1 MECDNDWV
9 TNLLD
14 YQTWQNSRVLWQIWW
29 ACIVFTVVG
38 AVITFIALCYKA
50 LSESEGSINE
60 AKDASRLC
68 NITCKVWIPALCI
81 ATICSLVETFTPT
94 TKEMVAIKV
103 IPQIASTNNIEKIK
117 GIGQD
122 ILGITADWLADIRKK
137 RVSEKDK

>member
-1 MECDNDWV
+1 MTESTIYWITRLDKIHEFCDK
-9 TNLLD
+9 
-14 YQTWQNSRVLWQIWW
+14 
-29 ACIVFTVVG
+29 FG
-38 AVITFIALCYKA
+38 EIALFFTIIGAITAFITICYKA
-50 LSESEGSINE
+50 VSESEGLINE
-60 AKDASRLC
+60 SKAASKFC
-68 NITCKVWIPALCI
+68 KIFCKVWIPALCI
-81 ATICSLVETFTPT
+81 ATMCSLVKTFTPT

>member
-1 MECDNDWV
+1 MTESTIYWI
-9 TNLLD
+9 TRLD
-14 YQTWQNSRVLWQIWW
+14 KIHEFCNEFGALAIF
-29 ACIVFTVVG
+29 FTVIG

-50 LSESEGSINE
+50 LSESEGAINE
-60 AKDASRLC
+60 AKAASKFC
-68 NITCKVWIPALCI
+68 KITSKVWIPALCI
-81 ATICSLVETFTPT
+81 VTICSLVETFTPT

-122 ILGITADWLADIRKK
+122 ILGITADWFSDIRKK